1 MSQPVIVH
9 FEIIG
14 RGSWRAARVFTAGC
28 SAGILIPIAPSP
40 PPSPT
45 PETMALSND
54 PRPAM
59 VRAFPAASA
68 AGRDFS
74 PQTIFYVGVDDVETA
89 LQQAENLGGTRRL
102 GPEKSPSGTLVV
114 GHFTDPEGNLVGIAG
129 PK

>member
-1 MSQPVIVH
+1 MSQPVVH

-14 RGSWRAARVFTAGC
+14 RDPGALRGFYGRLFGWHFDTDSPVAAAISDAGNY
-28 SAGILIPIAPSP
+28 GFI
-40 PPSPT
+40 
-45 PETMALSND
+45 E
-54 PRPAM
+54 RPATGDG
-59 VRAFPAASA
+59 P
-68 AGRDFS
+68 GIPGGLGGGPGFS